1 MNGRSSQIF
10 GCKRKV
16 ADYYFQLN
24 HGKIQFSGIIKK
36 TAEKII
42 VNREEPGQYN
52 SLDDIILIPA
62 FGAKNWTIFC
72 HKLS

>member
-16 ADYYFQLN
+16 SDYYFQLN
-24 HGKIQFSGIIKK
+24 HGKIQFSGIIIKK
-36 TAEKII
+36 TIEKII

-52 SLDDIILIPA
+52 SLDDIILIREL
-62 FGAKNWTIFC
+62 GAK
-72 HKLS
+72 